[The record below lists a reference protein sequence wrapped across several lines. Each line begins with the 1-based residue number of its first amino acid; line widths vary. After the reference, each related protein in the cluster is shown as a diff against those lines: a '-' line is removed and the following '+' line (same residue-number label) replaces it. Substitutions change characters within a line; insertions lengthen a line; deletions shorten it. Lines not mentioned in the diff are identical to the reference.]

1 MKLSVIIVNYN
12 TKQLLK
18 DCLESIF
25 KYTKNL
31 DFEVIVVDNASSDGS
46 EKIVASDQ
54 WLVFSEKEKIKLP
67 ITDHGSSRS
76 AGPITVRTV
85 KSRTNLGFAGGNN
98 LGIKIAQGQYVL
110 LLNSDTLLK
119 DNAFLKM
126 VDFMDKNPQVSVL
139 GPRLLNSDSSHQASV
154 GRFPGLPV
162 VMMMLFK
169 EHFGGSDYVRWSPD
183 KKCEVDWVMG
193 AALMTRKEIFDKV
206 GFLDEKMFMYMEEV
220 EWCYRVKKAGKKI
233 FFYPGAQITHL
244 WQGSSKTGRKDP
256 IINIYKGLIYFY
268 KKHKNLPEL
277 LILRFLLKIKA
288 GSALLW
294 GYLTNNAYLKETYAE
309 AVKIS

>member
-25 KYTKNL
+25 KHTKNL
-31 DFEVIVVDNASSDGS
+31 NFEVVVVDNASTDGSREVVARYQKSGVSSQRPATSDQRS
-46 EKIVASDQ
+46 EKI
-54 WLVFSEKEKIKLP
+54 
-67 ITDHGSSRS
+67 
-76 AGPITVRTV
+76 TVHLI

-98 LGIKIAQGQYVL
+98 LGIKITQGQYVL

-126 VDFMDKNPQVSVL
+126 VNFMDKNPQVSVL
-139 GPRLLNSDSSHQASV
+139 GPRLLNGDDSYQNSV

-183 KKCEVDWVMG
+183 KGCEVDWVMG
-193 AALMTRKEIFDKV
+193 AALMTRRKIFDTV
-206 GFLDEKMFMYMEEV
+206 GFLDRKMFLYMEEV

-233 FFYPGAQITHL
+233 FFYPDAEITHL

-256 IINIYKGLIYFY
+256 IVNIYKGLIYFY
-268 KKHKNLPEL
+268 KKHKNLLEL
-277 LILRFLLKIKA
+277 LILRLLLKIKA
-288 GSALLW
+288 GGVLLW

-309 AVKIS
+309 AIKIS